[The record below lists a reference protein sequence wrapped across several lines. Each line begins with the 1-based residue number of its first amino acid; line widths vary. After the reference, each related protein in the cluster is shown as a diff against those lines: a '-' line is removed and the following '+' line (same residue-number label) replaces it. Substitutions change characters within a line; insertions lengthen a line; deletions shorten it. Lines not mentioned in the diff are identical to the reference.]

1 MGTDVDSAPYP
12 LSGDW
17 VQGEIPGI
25 RRLPILVLL
34 AAMATGCA
42 SVPQDAGFSDIKS
55 AVAERIGQRVYWN
68 QGTQADQVAQAAVRK
83 MLNQPLTA
91 DAAAQIALLNNR
103 RLQAIYEDL
112 SLTQA
117 NLVQAG
123 LLSNPVFNAAIGFP
137 LSSGAL
143 DLNFS
148 IVQDFLSILYRPL
161 RKAIARAE
169 FEGAKQRVTEAVIEL
184 AAQVRSQF
192 YHVQADHQRLEF
204 LQRVVTATAASAE
217 AARRLHEAGNITDL
231 DLSREQVLH
240 QESRLAL
247 ATTQTRLVQDR
258 ERLNALMGVWG
269 EDTQWSVTPRLPE
282 IPQKLPTGADLE
294 QRAIKASLVLG
305 ATRKEIEAA
314 AGQLGF
320 ADATALIPSLE
331 PGVDSQRDEG
341 EWDVGPSITLPIPF
355 FDQGQARLA
364 VARAQLRRARQTYWA
379 EAVEIRAVVRALRQ
393 TAYSARSRALYVQD
407 VLLPLYTRIANRTQ
421 LQYNAMQIGLFQLLL
436 AKQRQIDAGLRYID
450 TLRDYWLARTALA
463 QTLSGGLAKVEAVSI
478 PEIPEGNIPTISIPE

>member
-1 MGTDVDSAPYP
+1 MSIDVDLSPYP
-12 LSGDW
+12 PSRGWALR
-17 VQGEIPGI
+17 EIPGA

-34 AAMATGCA
+34 AAIAAGCA
-42 SVPQDAGFSDIKS
+42 SVPQDAGFSDVKS
-55 AVAERIGQRVYWN
+55 AVAERTGQRVHWN
-68 QGTQADQVAQAAVRK
+68 QGSQNDAAVQAAVRA
-83 MLNQPLTA
+83 MLKHALTA
-91 DAAAQIALLNNR
+91 DEAAQIALLNNR

-137 LSSGAL
+137 VSSGAL

-231 DLSREQVLH
+231 DLSREQALH

-247 ATTQTRLVQDR
+247 ATAQTRLVQDR

-269 EDTQWSVTPRLPE
+269 EDTRWNVTPRLPE
-282 IPQKLPTGADLE
+282 IPPKLPTGTDLE

-305 ATRKEIEAA
+305 ATRKKIEAA

-341 EWDVGPSITLPIPF
+341 EWDVGPSLTVSIPF
-355 FDQGQARLA
+355 FNQGQARLA

-379 EAVEIRAVVRALRQ
+379 EAVEIRAVVRTLRQ
-393 TAYSARSRALYVQD
+393 TTLSARSRALYVQG
-407 VLLPLYTRIANRTQ
+407 VLLPLYTRIVNRTQ

-463 QTLSGGLAKVEAVSI
+463 QTLSGGLAKVE
-478 PEIPEGNIPTISIPE
+478 T